1 MWSLVVGAT
10 GMFLGAGMGGIRA
23 NEDLR
28 DIYDRRTGGGL
39 TEQQE
44 RLPLPHDLPRDAPE
58 YHVAK
63 ASADSHT
70 RRMEAIK
77 AKRGQDE
84 AEEASGKKNSFKA
97 W

>member
-39 TEQQE
+39 TEQQVCAFFFF
-44 RLPLPHDLPRDAPE
+44 RKGTPWYDTDNGGYCTA
-58 YHVAK
+58 V
-63 ASADSHT
+63 
-70 RRMEAIK
+70 
-77 AKRGQDE
+77 
-84 AEEASGKKNSFKA
+84 
-97 W
+97 